1 MKKFQYS
8 LTVVLGNMESMTKY
22 FVLLACQLIEIY
34 VLAYMPLYFNVN
46 IIQKTNHQ
54 KTVTSYLTSLS
65 LVLFISIAY
74 VGSLKHF
81 VFVFVFVFT
90 FVFIITV

>member
-1 MKKFQYS
+1 MLQPDAYEPDYLWKNS
-8 LTVVLGNMESMTKY
+8 NIVLPLANKENMTKY

-54 KTVTSYLTSLS
+54 KAVTSYL
-65 LVLFISIAY
+65 
-74 VGSLKHF
+74 
-81 VFVFVFVFT
+81 
-90 FVFIITV
+90 

>member
-8 LTVVLGNMESMTKY
+8 LAVVLANKESMTKY

-54 KTVTSYLTSLS
+54 KAVTSYLFDILEPRA
-65 LVLFISIAY
+65 F
-74 VGSLKHF
+74 LKYSMLGL
-81 VFVFVFVFT
+81 
-90 FVFIITV
+90 